1 MLYEVQHLSVAR
13 CPFFSY
19 NKNKVIKVVICYWY
33 INYSFVRQN
42 PCMQAR
48 FLFEKFTGVAR
59 NQGIPV
65 LIFKIFIWYTI
76 SFENCKSFF
85 SHSSGEYDK
94 RNKNEKNRL
103 NGTPCAFEGWII
115 PTDCIFEC
123 SCSNFPYNSVYIL
136 TAQLYKKKSCFFSND
151 HYSQNIFKK
160 TRKQDA
166 QEIEGVSFGAS
177 RFCKLKSCTDTE
189 EEVVVYCARS

>member
-1 MLYEVQHLSVAR
+1 MLDRTLACRHDFYLKSSPVSH
-13 CPFFSY
+13 
-19 NKNKVIKVVICYWY
+19 VIKESPYWY
-33 INYSFVRQN
+33 LRFSSDTQFHSRIVNLFFPIHQESMIN
-42 PCMQAR
+42 
-48 FLFEKFTGVAR
+48 ETKT
-59 NQGIPV
+59 
-65 LIFKIFIWYTI
+65 K
-76 SFENCKSFF
+76 
-85 SHSSGEYDK
+85 
-94 RNKNEKNRL
+94 KNRL